1 MACCKESTHSIT
13 DFIVKLFC
21 KESVERLGLKD
32 VRTNC
37 NEHAKVLLC
46 ARLQVKKNGGIC
58 VDRLNK
64 KDFELF
70 MLFKCP
76 WQAATF

>member
-46 ARLQVKKNGGIC
+46 ARLQVKKKWR
-58 VDRLNK
+58 DLRRSSEQK
-64 KDFELF
+64 RFR
-70 MLFKCP
+70 
-76 WQAATF
+76 TFYAF